1 MLEKFEGNDISG
13 RKKAKSITNE
23 KTILGAMVE
32 NTSTKIAF
40 LDTEFNFIFVNSAY
54 AEGSG
59 YTVEEIIGKNHFEL
73 FPNVENQTIFKHVRD
88 TGRTASYYDKPFKFT
103 NQPERGVTYW
113 NWTLTPIKDKKGNAQ
128 GLVLSLIE
136 TTQRRELEQ
145 ELFETL
151 EASQQHESE
160 ILALLKA
167 SKAVLYNQDFEQTAR
182 IIFDSCKELI
192 GASAGYVALLSHD
205 GKENDVL
212 FLDSGKLPCT
222 VDPNLPMPI
231 RGLRSK
237 TYRTGE
243 VAYHNNF
250 MQSQW
255 AKLMPE
261 GHVKLEN
268 VLFAPLIVDKKTVG
282 IIGLANK
289 QREFTKH
296 DANMA
301 FAFGEIASISLIN
314 SRMLEK
320 LENNEKRLKAYTE
333 RLEELVEEETNKLK
347 DAERLAAIGETAGM
361 VGHDIR
367 NPLQAITSSVYLARE
382 ELKSLAET
390 SEKEDLA
397 DSLAIIEK
405 QVSYINK
412 IVSDLQDFVKPLKLA
427 VEETDLDKLIKEA
440 FRGVTIPENIKVLI
454 STKDDLPQVAV
465 DRYLIKRVLT
475 NLITNAI
482 QAMPDGGTLNIKAK
496 QENKMVLISVADT
509 GLGIPKEN
517 RNKIFKPLFTTKARG
532 QGFGLAVCER
542 LVKAH
547 DGGSI
552 SFESEVGKGSKFT
565 IKVPKAKEP

>member
-1 MLEKFEGNDISG
+1 MLEKVESNDISG
-13 RKKAKSITNE
+13 SKKSKSMANE
-23 KTILGAMVE
+23 KTILGAMIE
-32 NTSTKIAF
+32 NTGTKIAF

-59 YTVEEIIGKNHFEL
+59 YAVEEIIGKNHFEL
-73 FPNVENQTIFKHVRD
+73 FPNVENQTIFRHVRD

-145 ELFETL
+145 ELLETL

-192 GASAGYVALLSHD
+192 GASAGYVALLSND

-255 AKLMPE
+255 AELMPE

-268 VLFAPLIVDKKTVG
+268 VLFAPLIVDRKTVG

-289 QREFTKH
+289 QRGFTKH

-333 RLEELVEEETNKLK
+333 RLEELVEEEANKLK

-382 ELKSLAET
+382 ELKSLPET
-390 SEKEDLA
+390 SEKEDLT
-397 DSLAIIEK
+397 DSLAIIEE

-440 FRGVTIPENIKVLI
+440 FRGVTIPEKIKVLI
-454 STKDDLPQVAV
+454 STENDLPQVAV
-465 DRYLIKRVLT
+465 DKYLIKRVLT

-482 QAMPDGGTLNIKAK
+482 QAMPDGGTVNIKAK

-509 GLGIPKEN
+509 GLGIPKEI
-517 RNKIFKPLFTTKARG
+517 RKKIFKPLFTTKARG

>member
-1 MLEKFEGNDISG
+1 MQEKFKGNGVTRS
-13 RKKAKSITNE
+13 KKAKSITNE
-23 KTILGAMVE
+23 KTMLRAMIE
-32 NTSTKIAF
+32 NAGTMIAF
-40 LDTEFNFIFVNSAY
+40 LNPEFDFIFVNSAY

-73 FPNVENQTIFKHVRD
+73 FPNVENQTIFKYVRD
-88 TGRTASYYDKPFKFT
+88 TGKTVSYYDKPFKFT

-113 NWTLTPIKDKKGNAQ
+113 NWTLTPIKDKKGNVK
-128 GLVLSLIE
+128 GLILSLIE
-136 TTQRRELEQ
+136 TTRRRELEL
-145 ELFETL
+145 ELLETL
-151 EASQQHESE
+151 EVSQQKESE

-167 SKAVLYNQDFEQTAR
+167 SKAVLYNQDFQQTAR

-222 VDPNLPMPI
+222 VNPKLPMPI

-243 VAYHNNF
+243 VAYNNNF

-255 AKLMPE
+255 AELMPE
-261 GHVKLEN
+261 GHVKLRN

-289 QREFTKH
+289 QSGFTKH

-301 FAFGEIASISLIN
+301 FAFGEIASIALIN

-320 LENNEKRLKAYTE
+320 LEKNEKRLKAYTE
-333 RLEELVEEETNKLK
+333 RLEELVEEEANKLK

-382 ELKSLAET
+382 ELKSLSET
-390 SEKEDLA
+390 SEKEDLT
-397 DSLAIIEK
+397 DSLAIIEE

-427 VEETDLDKLIKEA
+427 VEETDLDNLIKEA
-440 FRGVTIPENIKVLI
+440 FRGVAIPENIKVLI
-454 STKDDLPQVAV
+454 STEDNLPQVAV

-482 QAMPDGGTLNIKAK
+482 QAMPDGGTVNIKAK
-496 QENKMVLISVADT
+496 QESKMVLVSIADT
-509 GLGIPKEN
+509 GSGIPKKI
-517 RNKIFKPLFTTKARG
+517 RNKIFKPLFTTKSRG

-565 IKVPKAKEP
+565 IKVPKGKET